1 MLDFLRSLFHREDAR
16 PAPLPAPPAS
26 TSRPEPPPKQPPAP
40 AASPPVAAFIGREA
54 VLDRHESVVGYR
66 FFLSPQTQRRLR
78 DKAPSL
84 RLAYEAG
91 LISSLAAHTGAQGP
105 LGGRLA
111 FIELSPGSLHH
122 PLLPELLHDTTCLM
136 LLASNGASDP
146 ASADSLCELQKKAR
160 LGCVLS
166 RNDTDSTLIAA
177 SSVVSLSIPQLDGLE
192 IADYARRLRRDSAH
206 KSLMAADIE
215 SRDDFEMCFRSGFD
229 YFHGPYFAQ
238 AINHHAPRT
247 QVDLNRVLRILGQL
261 RAGASG
267 TELATSICQD
277 PVITLKLLRYINAAA
292 NGLTQHVV
300 SIEQALLLLG
310 RDRFYRWLSLLL
322 FDVQKRSY
330 VEQVLT
336 EQALSRGRLLERLG
350 QRCGLA
356 ASEQDE
362 LFLTGL
368 FSLLDRL
375 LAQPLA
381 DILQQADLPV
391 AVRMA
396 LLQGHGHHA
405 PLLTLA
411 RAVEENDEA
420 ALEHHAQSSQ
430 LDAETVN
437 QEHIAALIW
446 ANELLSA

>member
-1 MLDFLRSLFHREDAR
+1 MLDFLFSLFKRKTTLAPRPRAR
-16 PAPLPAPPAS
+16 QAGESVPGQPTGPAAGGSVPPAVAS
-26 TSRPEPPPKQPPAP
+26 FICREP
-40 AASPPVAAFIGREA
+40 
-54 VLDRHESVVGYR
+54 VLDRHEKVIGYR
-66 FFLSPQTQRRLR
+66 LFLSPHMQERLSG
-78 DKAPSL
+78 KVPNL

-91 LISSLAAHTGAQGP
+91 LISSLVTRADEQGL

-111 FIELSPGSLHH
+111 FIELSPGSLLH
-122 PLLPELLHDTTCLM
+122 PQLPILLHDTTCVMVLPSKEIQTAPRA
-136 LLASNGASDP
+136 LPDLGG
-146 ASADSLCELQKKAR
+146 EAR
-160 LGCVLS
+160 LGCHL
-166 RNDTDSTLIAA
+166 RHDDTEPSLLAA

-192 IADYARRLRRDSAH
+192 IADFARRLRRDSAH
-206 KSLMAADIE
+206 KFLMAADID

-229 YFHGPYFAQ
+229 YFHGPYFAR
-238 AINHHAPRT
+238 AVNHHAPRT

-300 SIEQALLLLG
+300 SIEQALLLVG

-350 QRCGLA
+350 QHCGLA

-396 LLQGHGHHA
+396 LLQGHGRHA

-411 RAVEENDEA
+411 KAVEENDEA

-437 QEHIAALIW
+437 REHIAALVW